1 MPISHCLDY
10 FCFVVSFEIKKC
22 KFSKHCSSFQDYFGY
37 SGFLG
42 FHVIFM
48 ISASIPTKKPAE
60 VLWFGVFVK

>member
-1 MPISHCLDY
+1 MRMQIL
-10 FCFVVSFEIKKC
+10 FRF
-22 KFSKHCSSFQDYFGY
+22 FSLVGYYFGS

-48 ISASIPTKKPAE
+48 ISASISTKKPAE